1 MSPTALR
8 GLNQRKEF
16 REARNGGAAPMTTL
30 TDPVA
35 ITALHSHVRGRVI
48 GPEHEDYDRA
58 RSLFYGGFD
67 RRPAAVARVADVEDV
82 RRVVSFAQE
91 HGLPLAV
98 RGGAHS
104 AAGHSVPDD
113 ALVIDLRELRDMQ
126 IDDGAGTAWAGTG
139 LTAAEVT
146 AALDERGLAIG
157 FGDTGSVGIGGIT
170 LGGGVGYLVR
180 KHGLTIDSLLAA
192 ELVTAD
198 GELHRVDAETEPDL
212 FWAIRGGG
220 GNFGVATRF
229 LYRVHAL
236 DGAYGGMLMLPAT
249 TETVAGFMEAAEAAP
264 DELSG
269 IANVMPAPPMPM
281 VPEER
286 QGQLSIM
293 ALMTYAGPAEVGERA
308 LAPFRALGEPIV
320 DQLAAI
326 RYPAMYPPEDD
337 TYHPAAVG
345 HTMFLDRIDLSTAET
360 IVGYLNASDATM
372 RVAQLRVLGGAYA
385 QVPAD
390 ATAYAHRSRKIMA
403 NLAAFYEGEPDK
415 EGRQAWI
422 AEFAAAIAQGEGDAY
437 VNFLADEGPERVRA
451 AYPGA
456 TWDRLRQ
463 IKARYDETNMFRFNQ
478 NIPPAGTGGDG
489 AGAA

>member
-1 MSPTALR
+1 
-8 GLNQRKEF
+8 
-16 REARNGGAAPMTTL
+16 
-30 TDPVA
+30 
-35 ITALHSHVRGRVI
+35 
-48 GPEHEDYDRA
+48 
-58 RSLFYGGFD
+58 
-67 RRPAAVARVADVEDV
+67 
-82 RRVVSFAQE
+82 
-91 HGLPLAV
+91 
-98 RGGAHS
+98 
-104 AAGHSVPDD
+104 
-113 ALVIDLRELRDMQ
+113 
-126 IDDGAGTAWAGTG
+126 
-139 LTAAEVT
+139 
-146 AALDERGLAIG
+146 
-157 FGDTGSVGIGGIT
+157 
-170 LGGGVGYLVR
+170 
-180 KHGLTIDSLLAA
+180 
-192 ELVTAD
+192 
-198 GELHRVDAETEPDL
+198 
-212 FWAIRGGG
+212 
-220 GNFGVATRF
+220 
-229 LYRVHAL
+229 
-236 DGAYGGMLMLPAT
+236 
-249 TETVAGFMEAAEAAP
+249 
-264 DELSG
+264 
-269 IANVMPAPPMPM
+269 M
-281 VPEER
+281 VPEDR
-286 QGQLSIM
+286 QRQLSIM
-293 ALMTYAGPAEVGERA
+293 ALMTYAGPAEAGERA

-337 TYHPAAVG
+337 TYHPTAVG

-415 EGRQAWI
+415 EVRQAWV